1 VAETDLFKWRHY
13 ESEIILLCVRWY
25 LRYSLSYR
33 DLEEMMNERGLSV
46 DHTTIYRWVQAYAPE
61 LEKRIRPHLRP
72 TNDSYRVDETYIKVK
87 GAWKYLY
94 RAVDST
100 GQTVD
105 FMLSAKRDA
114 RAAKR
119 FFRKMLKA
127 AKHQSPRVINVDW
140 NKAYPL
146 AVEELKEEEVLSVA
160 SQLRRCKYLNNIV
173 EQWRRFIKRRVN
185 PGLGFFN
192 FNTARRTIGGYE
204 VMNMIRKGQVEG
216 IGKGAIRGQVR
227 FVAGL
232 FNFTA

>member
-1 VAETDLFKWRHY
+1 
-13 ESEIILLCVRWY
+13 

-61 LEKRIRPHLRP
+61 LERRIRPHLRL

-100 GQTVD
+100 GQTID

-119 FFRKMLKA
+119 FFRKMLKS

-146 AVEELKEEEVLSVA
+146 AVEELKEEGVLSVA

-173 EQWRRFIKRRVN
+173 EQDHRFIKRRVN
-185 PGLGFFN
+185 PRLGFFN
-192 FNTARRTIGGYE
+192 FNTARRTIGVYE
-204 VMNMIRKGQVEG
+204 VMNMIRKGQIEG
-216 IGKGAIRGQVR
+216 IGKGDIRGQVR
-227 FVAGL
+227 FVADL
-232 FNFTA
+232 FNVAA

>member
-1 VAETDLFKWRHY
+1 
-13 ESEIILLCVRWY
+13 

-33 DLEEMMNERGLSV
+33 DLEEMMEERSLAV

-61 LEKRIRPHLRP
+61 LERRLRPHLRL

-100 GQTVD
+100 GQTID

-127 AKHQSPRVINVDW
+127 AKPQSPRVINVDW

-146 AVEELKEEEVLSVA
+146 AVEELKEEGILPSA

-173 EQWRRFIKRRVN
+173 EQDHRFIKRRVN

-192 FNTARRTIGGYE
+192 FNTARRTIGVYE

-216 IGKGAIRGQVR
+216 IGKGDIRGQVR

-232 FNFTA
+232 FNVAA